1 MATMFPARCES
12 FATAGEEAV
21 YRFLEKGARPDGDFL
36 AWYSPDIE
44 DREPDFILLSPDCG
58 LVVLEVKDWL
68 ASQILELNPKE
79 ALLQIAGRPSAAS
92 SRWPRPG
99 STSTAS
105 CTFWATSQA

>member
-21 YRFLEKGARPDGDFL
+21 YRFLEKAARPDGDFL

-79 ALLQIAGRPSAAS
+79 ALLQIAGRPERRKQPLAQA
-92 SRWPRPG
+92 REYVN
-99 STSTAS
+99 
-105 CTFWATSQA
+105 SQA